1 MTLKPY
7 LSILMLLVI
16 ILVASFCTGEGSA
29 ERQAEGSA
37 SKEPLSIHAALP
49 KQIKS
54 PKDNPITEAKV
65 ALGRLLFYDPILS
78 GDRDIACATCH
89 HPQNGYAEY
98 RDLSIGTNGQGFGIK
113 RVFKEPNTIPLVKRN
128 AHTILNTAFNG
139 MDTRNRYNP
148 AEAPMFWDNRVVSL
162 EKQALEP
169 LLAFEEMR
177 GPNYSEAEILDEVVA
192 RLQEIPEYV
201 EQFQNTFPGPDP
213 IQAENVAKAIAAFE
227 RTLVTTDTRFD
238 QYMRGDEN
246 AISLSERDGFMMFNK
261 VGCGKCHNGPMFSD
275 YKAHVVGVPTNKKL
289 TAFDKGID
297 EEFAFRTPSL
307 RNLRF
312 SAPYMH
318 NGRFNSLQE
327 VLEFYEDISGGK
339 NRHEALVQEDIDPL
353 IKQLD
358 LSVREILPIISFLN
372 TLNETA
378 FDKEIPETV
387 PSGLPVGGNIE

>member
-1 MTLKPY
+1 MRLKPY
-7 LSILMLLVI
+7 LSVLMMLVI
-16 ILVASFCTGEGSA
+16 ILVASRCTREDGRGGQGKDA
-29 ERQAEGSA
+29 IQKA
-37 SKEPLSIHAALP
+37 PLSIHSALP
-49 KQIKS
+49 REVKS
-54 PKDNPITEAKV
+54 PKDNPITETKV
-65 ALGRLLFYDPILS
+65 ELGRLLFYDPILS
-78 GDRDIACATCH
+78 GDKDIACATCH
-89 HPQNGYAEY
+89 HPENGYAEF

-113 RVFKEPNTIPLVKRN
+113 RSFKEPNVIPLVKRN

-177 GPNYSEAEILDEVVA
+177 GPNYSETDILDEVVN
-192 RLQEIPEYV
+192 RLQAIPEYV
-201 EQFQNTFPGPDP
+201 ERFQQTFPGPNP
-213 IQAENVAKAIAAFE
+213 IQPDHVAKAIAAFE
-227 RTLVTTDTRFD
+227 RTLVTTNTRFD
-238 QYMRGDEN
+238 QYMRGDED
-246 AISLSERDGFMMFNK
+246 AISLSERDGFMLFNK

-275 YKAHVVGVPTNKKL
+275 YQTHVVGVPTNKKL
-289 TAFDKGID
+289 IEFDKGVD

-318 NGRFNSLQE
+318 NGRFNSLQQ
-327 VLEFYEDISGGK
+327 VLEFYEDISVGK
-339 NRHEALVQEDIDPL
+339 NRHEALVQQDIDPL

-372 TLNETA
+372 TLNETD
-378 FDKEIPETV
+378 FDKEIPEQV

>member
-1 MTLKPY
+1 
-7 LSILMLLVI
+7 MLLCI
-16 ILVASFCTGEGSA
+16 ILVASQCTSEDSRGRKA
-29 ERQAEGSA
+29 KDTAQ
-37 SKEPLSIHAALP
+37 KEPLSIHSALP
-49 KQIKS
+49 IKVTS

-65 ALGRLLFYDPILS
+65 ELGRLLFYDPILS
-78 GDRDIACATCH
+78 GDKDIACATCH
-89 HPQNGYAEY
+89 HPENGYAEF

-113 RVFKEPNTIPLVKRN
+113 RAFKEPNVIPLVKRN

-177 GPNYSEAEILDEVVA
+177 GPNYSKEDILDEVVN
-192 RLQEIPEYV
+192 RLTGIPEYL
-201 EQFQNTFPGPDP
+201 ERFKQIFPGSDP
-213 IQAENVAKAIAAFE
+213 IQPEHVAKAIAAFE

-275 YKAHVVGVPTNKKL
+275 YQAHVLGVPTNKKL
-289 TAFDKGID
+289 TEFDKGID
-297 EEFAFRTPSL
+297 EAFAFRTPSL

-339 NRHEALVQEDIDPL
+339 NRHKALEQEQIDPL

-372 TLNETA
+372 TLNETE
-378 FDKEIPETV
+378 FDKEIPEQV